1 MCVGA
6 HLALINSPRGIKAI
20 CSSRVGATGTIFM
33 PWFVVLK

>member
-33 PWFVVLK
+33 SFVLS